1 MEYRENYMTAKR
13 LAEKIRQSARGKR
26 RGLASKDEDQ
36 SYQPFEPGRYMSM
49 VQQMFADDI
58 GTESISSYLD
68 SDAPTSSLRP
78 VARDD
83 EPTRPLSALE
93 ALSGDS
99 GLNKDPEF
107 MAAVEGLEEK
117 YPGLDRREIF
127 RVISGES
134 GFNPQAV
141 NKETSAAGLFQFT
154 PEVASELGYST
165 EEILSMSP
173 EEQVKVYDKYLERW
187 DYNPRNSLGI
197 MQAAPAF
204 AKTRRGED
212 VVYDKGSKA
221 WEQNPGW
228 RSEGDG
234 PITVDSIN
242 RYYRGL

>member
-13 LAEKIRQSARGKR
+13 LAEKIRQSARGR
-26 RGLASKDEDQ
+26 RKGLAAKDEDQ

-58 GTESISSYLD
+58 GTDSISSYLD
-68 SDAPTSSLRP
+68 SDAPASSLRP

-141 NKETSAAGLFQFT
+141 NKDTSAAGLFQFT
-154 PEVASELGYST
+154 PEAASDLGYST
-165 EEILSMSP
+165 EEILRKTLWGLCKLPLHLLKHVAVRMLST
-173 EEQVKVYDKYLERW
+173 KK
-187 DYNPRNSLGI
+187 
-197 MQAAPAF
+197 AP
-204 AKTRRGED
+204 KL
-212 VVYDKGSKA
+212 GSKIPVGGLRA
-221 WEQNPGW
+221 
-228 RSEGDG
+228 
-234 PITVDSIN
+234 TVLSLLTASIATIEAYN
-242 RYYRGL
+242 EESF